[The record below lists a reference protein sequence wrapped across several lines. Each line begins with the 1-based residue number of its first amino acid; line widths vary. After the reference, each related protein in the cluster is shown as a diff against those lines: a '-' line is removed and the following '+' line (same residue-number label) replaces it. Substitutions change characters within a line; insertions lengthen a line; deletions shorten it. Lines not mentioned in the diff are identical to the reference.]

1 MKRLSFALLLL
12 IVLLGYSV
20 LASSVKAAT
29 TTNTSYN
36 MGVLVIK
43 YFPLAANG
51 KDIDIT
57 VTGDVGQPY
66 STIKQ
71 KTDSIT
77 QNLLNL
83 IPKSTKYL
91 GYVNPNAPASIN
103 LNLVDT
109 KEYTQAVPMVF
120 DGSRKPDYYKIMNDH
135 NICNYV
141 DNQNVRYVFLWAY
154 QGPEYPGSRLVPY
167 LNISES
173 KMSGPFGDISNSN
186 REDNMPKCQNTYRVF
201 TFNYGR
207 GTGEALHSWG
217 HQIES
222 EVEAVNY
229 YWLRTAFQG
238 PNYPQTLNVT
248 GRCGSVHNPPNARFE
263 YDYANPTPQ
272 NSDCLNWSPVG
283 IGTLSPISC
292 ANWGCNYISDGNDP
306 QTNYIVWNYQN
317 LPGAGN
323 TKKFETLSFRN
334 FWDMHG
340 DFDNVR
346 RSDLTP
352 YMPVTLPLYRMY
364 NQSLGMRL
372 WTTQQAEV
380 DFLLAR
386 GYINEGLAFKVY
398 AKDQDAPA
406 AGIVPVYRMY
416 LSGKYLRIYTST
428 DAERNSLTSQG
439 WTNEGIV
446 FLAFKTQK
454 PGTKPV
460 YRLTLN
466 SNPNQKFWTESLTEV
481 NYLLARNWVSNG
493 IDFYV
498 PQI

>member
-201 TFNYGR
+201 TF
-207 GTGEALHSWG
+207 L
-217 HQIES
+217 I
-222 EVEAVNY
+222 
-229 YWLRTAFQG
+229 
-238 PNYPQTLNVT
+238 
-248 GRCGSVHNPPNARFE
+248 
-263 YDYANPTPQ
+263 
-272 NSDCLNWSPVG
+272 
-283 IGTLSPISC
+283 
-292 ANWGCNYISDGNDP
+292 
-306 QTNYIVWNYQN
+306 
-317 LPGAGN
+317 
-323 TKKFETLSFRN
+323 
-334 FWDMHG
+334 
-340 DFDNVR
+340 
-346 RSDLTP
+346 
-352 YMPVTLPLYRMY
+352 
-364 NQSLGMRL
+364 
-372 WTTQQAEV
+372 
-380 DFLLAR
+380 
-386 GYINEGLAFKVY
+386 
-398 AKDQDAPA
+398 
-406 AGIVPVYRMY
+406 
-416 LSGKYLRIYTST
+416 
-428 DAERNSLTSQG
+428 
-439 WTNEGIV
+439 
-446 FLAFKTQK
+446 
-454 PGTKPV
+454 
-460 YRLTLN
+460 
-466 SNPNQKFWTESLTEV
+466 
-481 NYLLARNWVSNG
+481 
-493 IDFYV
+493 
-498 PQI
+498 